1 MKKGFSGFMFYF
13 GWVLVFM
20 VTATCTVLLFRRFS
34 PPDAPWLPFAALGAF
49 EDGVLNWLH
58 FHKHN
63 ARGVWQHVISL
74 AMTVVSGLAICAATM
89 LELTLLLNSK
99 GLETLPPWT
108 QQATLFALIGQI
120 GLNVLA
126 FIGISLTDPDHI
138 AKLTA
143 MSSAPAPAP
152 LPPARQSHA
161 QVHVT
166 QQPTQ
171 HVEQASYPQLTQGGV
186 AADPLASRSTQEWSN
201 VNGAKRQ
208 GQE

>member
-1 MKKGFSGFMFYF
+1 MKKGFSGFLFYL
-13 GWVLVFM
+13 GWVLVFV

-34 PPDAPWLPFAALGAF
+34 PPDAPWLPFAALGAY
-49 EDGVLNWLH
+49 EYGVLNWLH
-58 FHKHN
+58 FHKHS

-99 GLETLPPWT
+99 GMETLPPWT

-143 MSSAPAPAP
+143 MSPTP
-152 LPPARQSHA
+152 LPRR
-161 QVHVT
+161 VV

-171 HVEQASYPQLTQGGV
+171 HVEQVSYPQLSQGG
-186 AADPLASRSTQEWSN
+186 ATADPLVEW
-201 VNGAKRQ
+201 NGAKPPAHKEQ
-208 GQE
+208 

>member
-1 MKKGFSGFMFYF
+1 MKKGFSGFLFYL
-13 GWVLVFM
+13 GWVLVFV

-49 EDGVLNWLH
+49 EYGVLNWLH

-99 GLETLPPWT
+99 GLETLPTWT

-143 MSSAPAPAP
+143 MSPPSLPVSRPAQTMIRP
-152 LPPARQSHA
+152 Q
-161 QVHVT
+161 

-171 HVEQASYPQLTQGGV
+171 HIQPVERMSYTQLTQGG
-186 AADPLASRSTQEWSN
+186 ATADPLASRSTQEW
-201 VNGAKRQ
+201 NGAKPQ
-208 GQE
+208 GRIEQ

>member
-1 MKKGFSGFMFYF
+1 MKKGFSGFLFYL
-13 GWVLVFM
+13 GWVLVFV

-49 EDGVLNWLH
+49 EYGVLNWLH

-74 AMTVVSGLAICAATM
+74 VMTVVSGLAICAATM

-143 MSSAPAPAP
+143 MSPAP
-152 LPPARQSHA
+152 LPPARRTI
-161 QVHVT
+161 V

-171 HVEQASYPQLTQGGV
+171 HVEQVSYPQLSQGG
-186 AADPLASRSTQEWSN
+186 APADPLAQRSTQEWTSSP
-201 VNGAKRQ
+201 NGAKA
-208 GQE
+208 QERIEQ

>member
-13 GWVLVFM
+13 GWVLVFV

-49 EDGVLNWLH
+49 EYGVLNWLH

-143 MSSAPAPAP
+143 MSPTP
-152 LPPARQSHA
+152 LPGRA
-161 QVHVT
+161 VHVV

-171 HVEQASYPQLTQGGV
+171 HVEQVSYPQLTQGGV
-186 AADPLASRSTQEWSN
+186 PADPLAQRSTSEWTSSP
-201 VNGAKRQ
+201 NGAKA
-208 GQE
+208 QERIEQ

>member
-13 GWVLVFM
+13 GWVLVFL

-49 EDGVLNWLH
+49 EYGVLNWLH

-99 GLETLPPWT
+99 GLETLPTWT

-143 MSSAPAPAP
+143 MSPTP
-152 LPPARQSHA
+152 LPVRVPQTSVRPI
-161 QVHVT
+161 

-171 HVEQASYPQLTQGGV
+171 HVEQVSFPQLAQGG
-186 AADPLASRSTQEWSN
+186 APADPLAREW
-201 VNGAKRQ
+201 NGAKPQ
-208 GQE
+208 GKVEQ

>member
-13 GWVLVFM
+13 GWVLVFV

-49 EDGVLNWLH
+49 EYGVLNWLH

-89 LELTLLLNSK
+89 LELTLLLNTK
-99 GLETLPPWT
+99 GLETLPTWT

-138 AKLTA
+138 AKLTS
-143 MSSAPAPAP
+143 MSPAP
-152 LPPARQSHA
+152 LSPARQS
-161 QVHVT
+161 QTHVT

-171 HVEQASYPQLTQGGV
+171 HVEQVSYPQLSQGGGT
-186 AADPLASRSTQEWSN
+186 ADPLAQRSTREWTNS
-201 VNGAKRQ
+201 NGAKLPV
-208 GQE
+208 QE